1 MDWARCDIMIVVGS
15 IEDGEALTGKEIGVS
30 GWVLLDQ
37 ERLNLFAD
45 ATDDHQWI
53 HVDPERAKAELPIG
67 STIVHG
73 YLLISLLPSLID
85 HLIRFEN
92 LERVINY
99 GLNKV
104 RFKNMVPVGSRVRLR
119 CVVKSAR
126 RRAGSLQAII
136 ENTIEIEG
144 QAKPACVAETLAMYF
159 FIKND

>member
-1 MDWARCDIMIVVGS
+1 MLVVGS
-15 IEDGEALTGKEIGVS
+15 IEEGRALEGQEIGVS
-30 GWVLLDQ
+30 EWRLLDQ
-37 ERLNLFAD
+37 KRLNLFAD

-53 HVDPERAKAELPIG
+53 HVDEERARAEMPTG
-67 STIVHG
+67 STIAHG
-73 YLLISLLPSLID
+73 YLLISLLPSLIED
-85 HLIRFEN
+85 IIRFEN

-126 RRAGSLQAII
+126 KRAGALQAIL

-144 QAKPACVAETLAMYF
+144 QDKPACVAQTLAMYF
-159 FIKND
+159 FKDNKPA